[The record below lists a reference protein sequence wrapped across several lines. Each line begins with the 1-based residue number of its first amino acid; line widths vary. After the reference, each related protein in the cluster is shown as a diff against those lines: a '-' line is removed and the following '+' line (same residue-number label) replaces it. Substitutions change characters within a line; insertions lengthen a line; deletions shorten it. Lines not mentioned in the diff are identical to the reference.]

1 MCVTFIY
8 NEVFSVFLVEVRALL
23 LIMNKSMV
31 SVLLSLHFHG
41 LYNLEKVFL
50 LRKGGQFG
58 SSYV

>member
-1 MCVTFIY
+1 MLHLFTMKC
-8 NEVFSVFLVEVRALL
+8 FSFLVEVRALL

-41 LYNLEKVFL
+41 LYNLEKVFP